1 MTSIKNML
9 PPSIRLNLMV
19 ICETVLLL
27 SLALGVLLFFSHQ
40 TLKQE
45 AIQDAEETLDG
56 TVQHIDNILLSIE
69 QTTEN
74 VYADLLQHID
84 NPDRMLTYS
93 RRIVESNPYITGC
106 AIVFKPYFYKDR
118 EWYMAYIH
126 RENSRLVKSDSFGTK
141 PYHEQVWYTRPMET
155 QRACWLDPFKDENQD
170 EGNLTTFCLPI
181 FVTAHEGIK
190 ECVGVVAVDLS
201 ITQLSQ
207 IVLSTKSSPHSYS
220 VLLGSNGAY
229 MVHPDTKKLS
239 HKTVFSVSQEENSSV
254 KETVNAMM
262 AGETGYKPFR
272 MNGKDWYVFY
282 RPFNSE
288 QLTGHNIAPLNWSVG
303 EVCPD
308 DDIFGSFNLLFYTV
322 LIISILG
329 LVAFFLLCNFFIHR
343 QLRPLRML
351 TRSANRVAEGHYDEQ
366 VPHTEREDEIG
377 QLQYRFRKMQQSLA
391 AHVNEL
397 DHLQESLQSQGDIL
411 EKTSEQSLE
420 NDRMKTTFLHYLS
433 NQMIEPGDLIDKSVA
448 KLCNNYHKTDLK
460 EMEQEMAVIKQQSST
475 ILKLLGH
482 IIEAVQIESG
492 KEDSHE

>member
-1 MTSIKNML
+1 MKSIKNML
-9 PPSIRLNLMV
+9 SQSLRLNLMV
-19 ICETVLLL
+19 VCETVLLL

-40 TLKQE
+40 ALKQE

-74 VYADLLQHID
+74 MYADLLQHID
-84 NPDRMLTYS
+84 EPDRMLTYS
-93 RRIVESNPYITGC
+93 RRIVESSPYITGC

-126 RENSRLVKSDSFGTK
+126 REESVLVKSDSFGPK
-141 PYHEQVWYTRPMET
+141 PYYEQVWYTRPMEM
-155 QRACWLDPFKDENQD
+155 QRACWLDPFKDENRE

-181 FVTAHEGIK
+181 FVPGHEGKK

-201 ITQLSQ
+201 IAQLSQ
-207 IVLSTKSSPHSYS
+207 IVLSTKSSPNSYS
-220 VLLGSNGAY
+220 VLLSSNGAY

-239 HKTVFSVSQEENSSV
+239 RKTVFSVSQEENQSV
-254 KETVNAMM
+254 KEAADAMM
-262 AGETGYKPFR
+262 AGETGYKSFH

-288 QLTGHNIAPLNWSVG
+288 QLAGHNIAPLNWSVG

-308 DDIFGSFNLLFYTV
+308 ADIFGTFNLLLYSV
-322 LIISILG
+322 LAIGIVG
-329 LVAFFLLCNFFIHR
+329 LVVLFLLCNFFIRR

-391 AHVNEL
+391 AHVSEL
-397 DHLQESLQSQGDIL
+397 EHLQKSLQSQGDIL
-411 EKTSEQSLE
+411 EKTSEQSFE
-420 NDRMKTTFLHYLS
+420 NDRMKSTFLHYIS
-433 NQMIEPGDLIDKSVA
+433 NQMIVPGDLIDKSVA
-448 KLCNNYHKTDLK
+448 KFCNNYHNGDLK
-460 EMEQEMAVIKQQSST
+460 EMEQEMTVIKQQSST

-492 KEDSHE
+492 KEGSHE